1 MNDLLDLLNDDV
13 PPMGNMGMSQ
23 PATPSTNNVQN
34 DLMSI
39 LGSGNNAMGS
49 SGLMSPNSG
58 LMSPSNSGL
67 SGLGGLN
74 MMSTPQSQPQP
85 QKTVMLPANEGKGM
99 EISAVF
105 VKRQNKFFMELTF
118 SNKTAQPLSEIAIQF
133 NKNT

>member
-13 PPMGNMGMSQ
+13 PPMSAGLSQ
-23 PATPSTNNVQN
+23 PATPSTNTQN
-34 DLMSI
+34 DLLSI
-39 LGSGNNAMGS
+39 LGSGNAMGS

-67 SGLGGLN
+67 SGLNNLSLG
-74 MMSTPQSQPQP
+74 SQQP
-85 QKTVMLPANEGKGM
+85 PKTVMLPANEGKGM

-105 VKRQNKFFMELTF
+105 VKRLSKYFMELTF
-118 SNKTAQPLSEIAIQF
+118 TNKTAQPLSEIAIQF